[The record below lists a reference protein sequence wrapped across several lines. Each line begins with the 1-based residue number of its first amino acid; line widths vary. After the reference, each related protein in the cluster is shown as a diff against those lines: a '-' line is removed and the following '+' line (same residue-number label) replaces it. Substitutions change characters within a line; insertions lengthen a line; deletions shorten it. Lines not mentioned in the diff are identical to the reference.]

1 MNNLE
6 AIVKLL
12 DAGYTKAEID
22 AMLTLAAPAQEQTAP
37 AAPAAPAQE
46 QTAPTAPAAP
56 AEQAAPAAPAAP
68 AEQAAP
74 AAQAAP
80 AGSGDILEAINKLTQ
95 TIVMHNI
102 NTQGVVTQPQ
112 RTAED
117 ALAEIIAPPGAQ
129 RNNLGR

>member
-6 AIVKLL
+6 TIVKLL
-12 DAGYTKAEID
+12 DAGYTKSEID
-22 AMLTLAAPAQEQTAP
+22 AMLTPAETAAPEAPAPEQTAP
-37 AAPAAPAQE
+37 AETAPE
-46 QTAPTAPAAP
+46 QTAP
-56 AEQAAPAAPAAP
+56 AETAAPAAP
-68 AEQAAP
+68 
-74 AAQAAP
+74 AAP

-129 RNNLGR
+129 RNKLGGR

>member
-6 AIVKLL
+6 TIVKLL

-22 AMLTLAAPAQEQTAP
+22 AMLTPAAPAQEQTAP
-37 AAPAAPAQE
+37 AAPAQEQTAPAQE
-46 QTAPTAPAAP
+46 QKAPAAT
-56 AEQAAPAAPAAP
+56 AAPAAPAAP

-74 AAQAAP
+74 AAP

-102 NTQGVVTQPQ
+102 NTQGVITQPQ

>member
-6 AIVKLL
+6 TIVKLL

-22 AMLTLAAPAQEQTAP
+22 AMLTPAAPAQEQTAP
-37 AAPAAPAQE
+37 AQEQTAPEAPAEQTAPAQE
-46 QTAPTAPAAP
+46 QTAPAV
-56 AEQAAPAAPAAP
+56 PAAPAAP
-68 AEQAAP
+68 
-74 AAQAAP
+74 AAP

-102 NTQGVVTQPQ
+102 NTQGIAAQPQ

>member
-6 AIVKLL
+6 TIVKLL

-22 AMLTLAAPAQEQTAP
+22 AMLSP

-46 QTAPTAPAAP
+46 QTAPAQEQTAPAQEQTAPAAP
-56 AEQAAPAAPAAP
+56 A
-68 AEQAAP
+68 
-74 AAQAAP
+74 
-80 AGSGDILEAINKLTQ
+80 GSSDILEAINKLTQ